1 MKPREDDDY
10 NVRIRTLNTGDLA
23 GLSCLIFKRCRYD
36 PTDPTDH
43 TEFGIRISA
52 AKANMVSMVSGFWV
66 CFGGCTGFFPDGEG
80 GVGVGGKVMFVLYGL
95 PYDMRSY
102 STKKSERD
110 HIHLDS

>member
-1 MKPREDDDY
+1 M
-10 NVRIRTLNTGDLA
+10 ILLILLN
-23 GLSCLIFKRCRYD
+23 S
-36 PTDPTDH
+36 
-43 TEFGIRISA
+43 EFGFSA

-80 GVGVGGKVMFVLYGL
+80 GVGVGGKVPRADVRCLYFMVC
-95 PYDMRSY
+95 PMRSY